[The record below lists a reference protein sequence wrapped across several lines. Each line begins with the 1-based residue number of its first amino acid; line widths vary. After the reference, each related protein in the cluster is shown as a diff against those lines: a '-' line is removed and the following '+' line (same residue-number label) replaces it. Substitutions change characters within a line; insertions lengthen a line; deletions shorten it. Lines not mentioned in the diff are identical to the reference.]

1 MNGFRVFLLT
11 ASLVLATA
19 VTRDT
24 HPPLWAGESNALIAE
39 YSEDDP
45 VAVAPL
51 PEGVTVTLDPEMS
64 FEGVG
69 SWRVA
74 YTGNEP
80 VFTALFEVPLAD
92 IDDCQLLYTAHMRS
106 SQVTTRAYLEMWC
119 VFPGGKAF
127 FSKAL
132 NETLTGDRD
141 WISTSTPFFLRKGEK
156 PEKAV
161 LGARLEGPGTV
172 WMTRVRLYRQPLG
185 IGNPFTAHFA
195 WIPGTVLGLLG
206 GLYGTLA
213 GILAP
218 RGRGRALV
226 LGMGIFIDGACFLM
240 LIAGIVLLAGGFPY
254 DAWYPWLLTGV
265 IGSLTVTGVLPVI
278 FKRYRDAELRRMDA
292 MDLG

>member
-11 ASLVLATA
+11 ASLVLAA
-19 VTRDT
+19 GTRNA
-24 HPPLWAGESNALIAE
+24 PLPLWAAESNALLAE

-45 VAVAPL
+45 VAVVPR
-51 PEGVTVTLDPEMS
+51 PEGVTVTLDPEMP
-64 FEGVG
+64 FEGRG

-92 IDDCQLLYTAHMRS
+92 IDDCQLLYSAQVRS

-119 VFPGGKAF
+119 VFPGGNAF

-132 NETLTGDRD
+132 NQTLTGDRD
-141 WISTSTPFFLRKGEK
+141 WISASTPFFLRKGEK

-161 LGARLEGPGTV
+161 LGARLEGPGTI
-172 WMTRVRLYRQPLG
+172 WIAQVRLSRQPVG
-185 IGNPFTAHFA
+185 IGNPFTAPFA

-206 GLYGTLA
+206 GLYGALA
-213 GILAP
+213 GFLAP

-265 IGSLTVTGVLPVI
+265 IGSLTITGVLPMI

-292 MDLG
+292 MDIG